1 MRIAQTRIFM
11 SHARGTMAALALGAM
26 IASTPLLH
34 AQQATTQGAVK
45 VEGSKKLQAQAKISA
60 DSAARI
66 AAAQVPGTT
75 ASQAKIE
82 HESKHLAWAVSLV
95 KPNTKDVDRVWVD
108 ATTGAVV
115 KTKHYG
121 GVSGRVRRE
130 HQEHEMK
137 EAKKEKS

>member
-1 MRIAQTRIFM
+1 MRCAYTLVSTRF
-11 SHARGTMAALALGAM
+11 ARSTMVALALGASL
-26 IASTPLLH
+26 ASATVLQ
-34 AQQATTQGAVK
+34 AQAPATQGTMK

-66 AAAQVPGTT
+66 AVAQVPGTT

-82 HESKHLAWAVSLV
+82 HEAKHLAWAVSLV

-121 GVSGRVRRE
+121 GLSGRVRRE
-130 HQEHEMK
+130 HQEREMK
-137 EAKKEKS
+137 EAKKDKS

>member
-1 MRIAQTRIFM
+1 MRTAQPRFFTGV
-11 SHARGTMAALALGAM
+11 ARSTMVALALGATV
-26 IASTPLLH
+26 ASAPLLQ
-34 AQQATTQGAVK
+34 AQATTQGALK
-45 VEGSKKLQAQAKISA
+45 IEGSKKLQTQAKITA

-82 HESKHLAWAVSLV
+82 REAKHLAWAVSLV

-121 GVSGRVRRE
+121 GLSGRVRRG